1 MNLELGGVIE
11 DKANNK
17 YEGHTVEEI
26 DRVVESFFFLPEE
39 EEGGSH

>member
-26 DRVVESFFFLPEE
+26 DRVVLLPDE